1 MTQLLEP
8 PTTTERIK
16 GRKHGRWQKM
26 SPLSYITLGL
36 VGFLSLFPFYW
47 MFIVASNGSDEISK
61 IPPSVVPG
69 DNFFKV
75 VSDVN
80 SILPQTTILFD
91 LITIDWFYKALLN
104 TFFVGFCIAFV
115 QVLTSALAGFA
126 FAKLNF
132 KGRRFMILFIIGT
145 MMLPSQLGLV
155 PMFILMSR
163 LGWVDSLKALI
174 IPALVSA
181 FGVFWMRQ
189 VIDAQ
194 VPNELLEA
202 ASIDRASVLRVF
214 WSVVM
219 PIIRPSG
226 FVLGLFSFL
235 ATWNDFLWP
244 TLVLQSPDNFTAQ
257 VAVTQLNAS
266 YVLNYSLNMGGALMA
281 TAPLLLLFILV
292 GRRLVQ
298 GVMDGAVKG

>member
-1 MTQLLEP
+1 MTQLLETP
-8 PTTTERIK
+8 EVAKVK

-61 IPPSVVPG
+61 IPPSIVPG
-69 DNFFKV
+69 DNFLKV
-75 VSDVN
+75 VADVN
-80 SILPQTTILFD
+80 SILPQTKILFD
-91 LITIDWFYKALLN
+91 LVTIDWFYKALLN

-132 KGRRFMILFIIGT
+132 RGRRFMILFIIGT

-281 TAPLLLLFILV
+281 TAPLLLLFVLV